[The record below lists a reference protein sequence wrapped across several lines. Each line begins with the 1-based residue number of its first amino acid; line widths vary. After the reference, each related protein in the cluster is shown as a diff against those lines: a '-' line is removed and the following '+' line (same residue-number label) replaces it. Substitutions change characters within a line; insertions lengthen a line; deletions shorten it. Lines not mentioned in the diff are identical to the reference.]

1 VWQAAIHGAKTSPV
15 AVMEPDVRARLVLL
29 SIAALAGMAA
39 CGRPM
44 SDAAAPDA
52 ASPGLADSTQPLPG
66 QPQPNAAGS
75 DLLAQ
80 VNDRA
85 PYAGEWAA
93 ERGDCGDERKTWTI
107 EPHRMAILPAMRFCA
122 FENVYVNKAVD
133 EGETAWS
140 AGATC
145 LAEGRES
152 HDFLFFRV
160 KDDLREMRVTFND
173 SRSVQLYRCLAS

>member
-1 VWQAAIHGAKTSPV
+1 MT
-15 AVMEPDVRARLVLL
+15 ARLFLV
-29 SIAALAGMAA
+29 
-39 CGRPM
+39 
-44 SDAAAPDA
+44 AAAMLIGACAKPEGETPNVVSVEPAEATVDA
-52 ASPGLADSTQPLPG
+52 PARPEALESEPPLMT
-66 QPQPNAAGS
+66 
-75 DLLAQ
+75 Q

-93 ERGDCGDERKTWTI
+93 ERSHCSDDRKKWTI
-107 EPHRMAILPAMRFCA
+107 EPHRMAIVPSMRFCA
-122 FENVYVNKAVD
+122 FENIYVNQAAA
-133 EGETAWS
+133 EGETSWS

-160 KDDLREMRVTFND
+160 TDDMKQMRVTFND